1 VFCGTTS
8 YATIAKANDKKGKT
22 TYNSIMPLYQAIVLA
37 IIQGFTEFLPVSSTA
52 HLTIIPDLL
61 HWKDPG
67 LSFDVALHLGT
78 LVAVLVYFFRD
89 WVQVILN
96 GFGISYRGAHPDENS
111 RSLLW
116 LLALGT
122 IPAGLAG
129 LKFEKYAEETFRSP
143 YLIGGAMIVFGLL
156 MWVADRASTARN
168 GLDQMTGF
176 DAITVGLAQALA
188 IIPGVSRSGS
198 TLTMARFRGFSREAS
213 ARFSF
218 LLSTPIIAGAAA
230 KKAWEV
236 HKVGLPEDMR
246 IPYLVGIAVSG
257 VVGLVVI
264 AFFMKYLRRN
274 SLSVF
279 VWYRIAFGIIV
290 IALAFF
296 RVIGG

>member
-1 VFCGTTS
+1 
-8 YATIAKANDKKGKT
+8 
-22 TYNSIMPLYQAIVLA
+22 MPLYQAIVLA

-67 LSFDVALHLGT
+67 LSFDVALHVGT

-96 GFGISYRGAHPDENS
+96 GIGISYRGARPDENS
-111 RSLLW
+111 RTLLW
-116 LLALGT
+116 LLVLGT
-122 IPAGLAG
+122 IPAALAG
-129 LKFEKYAEETFRSP
+129 LKFEKYAEQSLRSP
-143 YLIGGAMIVFGLL
+143 YIIGGSMIVFGLL
-156 MWVADRASTARN
+156 MGLADKASAART

-176 DAITVGLAQALA
+176 DAITVGIAQAFA

-198 TLTMARFRGFSREAS
+198 TLTLARFRGFSREVS

-218 LLSTPIIAGAAA
+218 LLSTPVIAGAAA
-230 KKAWEV
+230 KKGWEM
-236 HKVGLPEDMR
+236 HKEGLPDDMRLPYAVGVVVSGIVGL
-246 IPYLVGIAVSG
+246 L
-257 VVGLVVI
+257 VI
-264 AFFMKYLRRN
+264 AFFMKYLRHN
-274 SLSVF
+274 SLNVF

>member
-1 VFCGTTS
+1 
-8 YATIAKANDKKGKT
+8 
-22 TYNSIMPLYQAIVLA
+22 MPLYQAIILA

-52 HLTIIPDLL
+52 HLTMIPDLL
-61 HWKDPG
+61 GWKDPG

-96 GFGISYRGAHPDENS
+96 GIGISYRGAHPDENS
-111 RSLLW
+111 KSLLW
-116 LLALGT
+116 LLVLGT
-122 IPAGLAG
+122 IPAALAG
-129 LKFEKYAEETFRSP
+129 LKFEKYAEEAFRSP
-143 YLIGGAMIVFGLL
+143 YIIGTAMIVFGLL
-156 MWVADRASTARN
+156 MWMADRSPTARE

-176 DAITVGLAQALA
+176 DAISVGLAQALA

-218 LLSTPIIAGAAA
+218 LLSTPIIAGAAG
-230 KKAWEV
+230 KKALEL
-236 HKVGLPEDMR
+236 HKEGLPEAMR
-246 IPYLVGIAVSG
+246 IPYLVGIVVSG
-257 VVGLVVI
+257 VVGLIVI

-274 SLSVF
+274 SLAVF

-296 RVIGG
+296 GVLGR

>member
-1 VFCGTTS
+1 
-8 YATIAKANDKKGKT
+8 
-22 TYNSIMPLYQAIVLA
+22 MPVYQAIVLA
-37 IIQGFTEFLPVSSTA
+37 IIQGLTEFLPVSSTA

-61 HWKDPG
+61 GWKDPG
-67 LSFDVALHLGT
+67 LSFDVALHVGT
-78 LVAVLVYFFRD
+78 LAAVLVYFFSD

-96 GFGISYRGAHPDENS
+96 GIGISYRGSHPDENS

-116 LLALGT
+116 LLVLGT

-129 LKFEKYAEETFRSP
+129 LKFEKYAEEAFRSP
-143 YLIGGAMIVFGLL
+143 YIIGTAMIVFGLL
-156 MWVADRASTARN
+156 MWMADRVSTARD
-168 GLDQMTGF
+168 GLDQMTAF
-176 DAITVGLAQALA
+176 DAISVGLAQALA

-230 KKAWEV
+230 KK
-236 HKVGLPEDMR
+236 GLELRKTGLAPEMHL
-246 IPYLVGIAVSG
+246 PYMIGIAVSA

-264 AFFMKYLRRN
+264 AFFMKYLRHN
-274 SLSVF
+274 SLSIF
-279 VWYRIAFGIIV
+279 VWYRVAFGIIV

-296 RVIGG
+296 RVTGG

>member
-1 VFCGTTS
+1 
-8 YATIAKANDKKGKT
+8 
-22 TYNSIMPLYQAIVLA
+22 MPLYQAIVLA

-61 HWKDPG
+61 GWKDPG

-96 GFGISYRGAHPDENS
+96 GIGISYRGARPDENS

-116 LLALGT
+116 LLILGT
-122 IPAGLAG
+122 IPAALAG
-129 LKFEKYAEETFRSP
+129 LKFEKYADQMLRTP
-143 YLIGGAMIVFGLL
+143 YIIGSAMIFFGIL
-156 MWVADRASTARN
+156 MWVAARASTARN

-176 DAITVGLAQALA
+176 DAIVVGCAQALA
-188 IIPGVSRSGS
+188 IVPGVSRSGI
-198 TLTMARFRGFSREAS
+198 TLTAARFRGFGREAA

-230 KKAWEV
+230 KKGYELY
-236 HKVGLPEDMR
+236 KDGLPEDMR
-246 IPYLVGIAVSG
+246 VPYLVGVLVSG
-257 VVGLVVI
+257 IVGLLVI
-264 AFFMKYLRRN
+264 AFFMKYLRN
-274 SLSVF
+274 HSLSVF
-279 VWYRIAFGIIV
+279 VWYRIIFGIIV
-290 IALAFF
+290 VALAFF

>member
-1 VFCGTTS
+1 
-8 YATIAKANDKKGKT
+8 
-22 TYNSIMPLYQAIVLA
+22 MPLYQAIVLA

-61 HWKDPG
+61 GWKDPG

-96 GFGISYRGAHPDENS
+96 GIGISYRGARPDENS

-116 LLALGT
+116 LLILGT
-122 IPAGLAG
+122 IPAALAG
-129 LKFEKYAEETFRSP
+129 LKFEKYADQMLRTP
-143 YLIGGAMIVFGLL
+143 YIIGSAMIVFGIL

-176 DAITVGLAQALA
+176 DAIVVGCAQALA
-188 IIPGVSRSGS
+188 IVPGVSRSGI
-198 TLTMARFRGFSREAS
+198 TLTAARFRGFGREAA

-230 KKAWEV
+230 KKGYELY
-236 HKVGLPEDMR
+236 KDGLPEDMR
-246 IPYLVGIAVSG
+246 VPYLVGVLVSG
-257 VVGLVVI
+257 IVGLLVI
-264 AFFMKYLRRN
+264 AFFMKYLRN
-274 SLSVF
+274 HSLSVF
-279 VWYRIAFGIIV
+279 VWYRIIFGIIV
-290 IALAFF
+290 VALAFF

>member
-1 VFCGTTS
+1 
-8 YATIAKANDKKGKT
+8 
-22 TYNSIMPLYQAIVLA
+22 MPLYQAIVLA

-61 HWKDPG
+61 GWKDPG

-96 GFGISYRGAHPDENS
+96 GIGISYRGAHPDENS

-116 LLALGT
+116 LLVVGT
-122 IPAGLAG
+122 IPAALAG
-129 LKFEKYAEETFRSP
+129 LKFEKYADQALRTP
-143 YLIGGAMIVFGLL
+143 YIIGGAMIVFGLL
-156 MWVADRASTARN
+156 MWVADRAGTARN

-198 TLTMARFRGFSREAS
+198 TLTMARFRGYSREAA

-230 KKAWEV
+230 KKGWEL
-236 HKVGLPEDMR
+236 HKDGLPDDMK

-257 VVGLVVI
+257 VVGLLVI
-264 AFFMKYLRRN
+264 AFFMKYLRHN
-274 SLSVF
+274 SLSIF
-279 VWYRIAFGIIV
+279 VWYRILFGIIV

>member
-1 VFCGTTS
+1 
-8 YATIAKANDKKGKT
+8 
-22 TYNSIMPLYQAIVLA
+22 MPLYQAIVLA

-61 HWKDPG
+61 GWKDPG

-96 GFGISYRGAHPDENS
+96 GIGISYRGAHPDENS

-116 LLALGT
+116 LLVVGT
-122 IPAGLAG
+122 IPAALAG
-129 LKFEKYAEETFRSP
+129 LKFEKYADQALRTP
-143 YLIGGAMIVFGLL
+143 YIIGGAMIVFGLL
-156 MWVADRASTARN
+156 MWVADRAGTARN

-198 TLTMARFRGFSREAS
+198 TLTMARFRGYSREAA

-230 KKAWEV
+230 KKGWEL
-236 HKVGLPEDMR
+236 HKDGLPDDMK

-257 VVGLVVI
+257 VVGLMVI
-264 AFFMKYLRRN
+264 AFFMKYLRHN
-274 SLSVF
+274 SLSIF
-279 VWYRIAFGIIV
+279 VWYRILFGIIV

>member
-1 VFCGTTS
+1 
-8 YATIAKANDKKGKT
+8 
-22 TYNSIMPLYQAIVLA
+22 MPLYQAIVLA

-52 HLTIIPDLL
+52 HLTIIPELFG
-61 HWKDPG
+61 WKDPG
-67 LSFDVALHLGT
+67 LSYDVALHLGT

-96 GFGISYRGAHPDENS
+96 GIGISYRGARPDENS

-116 LLALGT
+116 LLVLGT
-122 IPAGLAG
+122 IPAALAG
-129 LKFEKYAEETFRSP
+129 LKFEKYADQMLRTP
-143 YLIGGAMIVFGLL
+143 YIIGGAMIIFGIL

-176 DAITVGLAQALA
+176 DAITVGIAQAFA
-188 IIPGVSRSGS
+188 IIPGVSRSGI
-198 TLTMARFRGFSREAS
+198 TLTAARFRGFGREAA

-230 KKAWEV
+230 KKGYELY
-236 HKVGLPEDMR
+236 KDGLPEDMR
-246 IPYLVGIAVSG
+246 VPYLVGVLVSG
-257 VVGLVVI
+257 IVGLLVI
-264 AFFMKYLRRN
+264 AFFMKYLRN
-274 SLSVF
+274 HSLNVF
-279 VWYRIAFGIIV
+279 VWYRIIFGIIV

>member
-1 VFCGTTS
+1 
-8 YATIAKANDKKGKT
+8 
-22 TYNSIMPLYQAIVLA
+22 MPLYQAIVLA
-37 IIQGFTEFLPVSSTA
+37 IIQGLTEFLPVSSTA

-96 GFGISYRGAHPDENS
+96 GVGISYRGVHPDENS

-116 LLALGT
+116 LLVLGT
-122 IPAGLAG
+122 IPAALAG
-129 LKFEKYAEETFRSP
+129 FKFEKYADQTLRTPFI
-143 YLIGGAMIVFGLL
+143 IGGAMIVFGLL
-156 MWVADRASTARN
+156 MWLADRAGTARS

-176 DAITVGLAQALA
+176 DAITVGIAQAFAL
-188 IIPGVSRSGS
+188 IPGVSRSGI
-198 TLTMARFRGFSREAS
+198 TLTAARFGGFSREAA

-218 LLSTPIIAGAAA
+218 LLSTPIIAGAAG
-230 KKAWEV
+230 KKGWELY
-236 HKVGLPEDMR
+236 KDGLPEDMKL
-246 IPYLVGIAVSG
+246 PYVVGIAVSA
-257 VVGLVVI
+257 VVGLIVI
-264 AFFMKYLRRN
+264 AFFMRYLRRH

-279 VWYRIAFGIIV
+279 VWYRIVFGIIV
-290 IALAFF
+290 VALAFF

>member
-1 VFCGTTS
+1 
-8 YATIAKANDKKGKT
+8 
-22 TYNSIMPLYQAIVLA
+22 MPLYQAIVLA
-37 IIQGFTEFLPVSSTA
+37 IIQGLTEFLPVSSTA

-96 GFGISYRGAHPDENS
+96 GVGISYRGAHPDENS

-116 LLALGT
+116 LLVLGT
-122 IPAGLAG
+122 IPAALAG
-129 LKFEKYAEETFRSP
+129 FKFEKYADQTLRTPFI
-143 YLIGGAMIVFGLL
+143 IGGAMIVFGLL
-156 MWVADRASTARN
+156 MWLADRAGTARS

-176 DAITVGLAQALA
+176 DAITVGIAQAFAL
-188 IIPGVSRSGS
+188 IPGVSRSGI
-198 TLTMARFRGFSREAS
+198 TLTAARFGGFSREAA

-218 LLSTPIIAGAAA
+218 LLSTPIIAGAAG
-230 KKAWEV
+230 KKGWELY
-236 HKVGLPEDMR
+236 KDGLPEDMKL
-246 IPYLVGIAVSG
+246 PYMVGIAVSA
-257 VVGLVVI
+257 VVGLIVI
-264 AFFMKYLRRN
+264 AFFMRYLRRH

-279 VWYRIAFGIIV
+279 VWYRIVFGIIV
-290 IALAFF
+290 VALAFF

>member
-1 VFCGTTS
+1 
-8 YATIAKANDKKGKT
+8 
-22 TYNSIMPLYQAIVLA
+22 MPLYQAIVLA
-37 IIQGFTEFLPVSSTA
+37 IIQGLTEFLPVSSTA

-96 GFGISYRGAHPDENS
+96 GVGISYRGAHPDENS

-116 LLALGT
+116 LLVLGT
-122 IPAGLAG
+122 IPAALAG
-129 LKFEKYAEETFRSP
+129 FKFEKYADQTLRTPFI
-143 YLIGGAMIVFGLL
+143 IGGAMIVFGLL
-156 MWVADRASTARN
+156 MWLADRAGTARS

-176 DAITVGLAQALA
+176 DAITVGIAQAFAL
-188 IIPGVSRSGS
+188 IPGVSRSGI
-198 TLTMARFRGFSREAS
+198 TLTAARFGGFSREAA

-218 LLSTPIIAGAAA
+218 LLSTPIIAGAAG
-230 KKAWEV
+230 KKGWELY
-236 HKVGLPEDMR
+236 KDGLPEDMKL
-246 IPYLVGIAVSG
+246 PYVVGIAVSA
-257 VVGLVVI
+257 VVGLIVI
-264 AFFMKYLRRN
+264 AFFMRYLRRH

-279 VWYRIAFGIIV
+279 VWYRIVFGIIV
-290 IALAFF
+290 VALAFF

>member
-1 VFCGTTS
+1 
-8 YATIAKANDKKGKT
+8 
-22 TYNSIMPLYQAIVLA
+22 MPLYQAIVLA
-37 IIQGFTEFLPVSSTA
+37 IIQGLTEFLPVSSSA
-52 HLTIIPDLL
+52 HLIVIPDLL

-96 GFGISYRGAHPDENS
+96 GIGISYRGEHADENS
-111 RSLLW
+111 KSLLW
-116 LLALGT
+116 LLVLGT

-129 LKFEKYAEETFRSP
+129 FKFEKYAEEAFRSP
-143 YLIGGAMIVFGLL
+143 LIIGSTMIIFGLL
-156 MWVADRASTARN
+156 MWLADRASAVRN
-168 GLDQMTGF
+168 GLDQMTAF
-176 DAITVGLAQALA
+176 DALTVGCAQALA
-188 IIPGVSRSGS
+188 IVPGVSRSGI
-198 TLTMARFRGFSREAS
+198 TLTAARFRSFGREAA

-230 KKAWEV
+230 KKGWEL
-236 HKVGLPEDMR
+236 HKDGLPENMR
-246 IPYLVGIAVSG
+246 MPYLVGVIVSAA
-257 VVGLVVI
+257 VGLIVI
-264 AFFMKYLRRN
+264 AFFMKYLRRH

-279 VWYRIAFGIIV
+279 VWYRIVFGIIV

>member
-1 VFCGTTS
+1 
-8 YATIAKANDKKGKT
+8 
-22 TYNSIMPLYQAIVLA
+22 MPLYQAIVLA

-52 HLTIIPDLL
+52 HLIIIPDLL

-67 LSFDVALHLGT
+67 LAFDVALHLGT
-78 LVAVLVYFFRD
+78 LVAVLVYFFSD

-96 GFGISYRGAHPDENS
+96 GIGVTYRGSHPDENS

-116 LLALGT
+116 LLVLGT

-129 LKFEKYAEETFRSP
+129 LKFEKYAEEAFRSP
-143 YLIGGAMIVFGLL
+143 YIIGGCMIAFGVL
-156 MWVADRASTARN
+156 MGLADRASRARSA
-168 GLDQMTGF
+168 LDQMTAF
-176 DAITVGLAQALA
+176 DAITVGCAQALA
-188 IIPGVSRSGS
+188 IVPGVSRSGS
-198 TLTMARFRGFSREAS
+198 TLTMARFRGFSREAA

-230 KKAWEV
+230 KKGLEV
-236 HKVGLPEDMR
+236 YKTGLAEDMR
-246 IPYLVGIAVSG
+246 IPYAVGVVVSG
-257 VVGLVVI
+257 AVGLLVI
-264 AFFMKYLRRN
+264 AFFMRYLRHN

-279 VWYRIAFGIIV
+279 VWYRILFGIIV

>member
-1 VFCGTTS
+1 
-8 YATIAKANDKKGKT
+8 
-22 TYNSIMPLYQAIVLA
+22 MPLYQAIVLA

-52 HLTIIPDLL
+52 HLTIIPELL

-67 LSFDVALHLGT
+67 LSYDVALHLGT

-96 GFGISYRGAHPDENS
+96 GIGISYRGARPDENS

-116 LLALGT
+116 LLVLGT
-122 IPAGLAG
+122 IPAALAG
-129 LKFEKYAEETFRSP
+129 LKFEKYADQMLRTP
-143 YLIGGAMIVFGLL
+143 YIIGGAMIIFGIL

-176 DAITVGLAQALA
+176 DAITVGIAQAFA
-188 IIPGVSRSGS
+188 IIPGVSRSGI
-198 TLTMARFRGFSREAS
+198 TLTAARFRGFGREAA

-230 KKAWEV
+230 KKGYELY
-236 HKVGLPEDMR
+236 KDGLPEDMR
-246 IPYLVGIAVSG
+246 VPYLVGVLVSG
-257 VVGLVVI
+257 IVGLLVI
-264 AFFMKYLRRN
+264 AFFMKYLRN
-274 SLSVF
+274 HSLNVF
-279 VWYRIAFGIIV
+279 VWYRIIFGIIV